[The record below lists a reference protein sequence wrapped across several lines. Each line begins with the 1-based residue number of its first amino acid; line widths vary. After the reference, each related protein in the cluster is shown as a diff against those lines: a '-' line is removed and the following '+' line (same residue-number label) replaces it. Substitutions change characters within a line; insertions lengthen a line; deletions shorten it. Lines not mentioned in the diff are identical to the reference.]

1 MTGTH
6 REAFA
11 LLEWGLLHEPSHC
24 TLLVGEPGTGKTTLL
39 QSLLNRD
46 YYKVRIARAGNP
58 AAVFDEFLRE
68 VMYDFGIGAGP
79 SRREMLEE
87 FDRFLSSIEP
97 GGRAVVVVDDAQA
110 LTDAVLDEI
119 HLLLKRRT
127 IDDRRLHFI
136 LVGQR
141 QLARRLL
148 QPELR
153 ELNDSIG
160 ARAILD
166 RMSRKEAFDY
176 IEYWLQTVGG
186 KSRTV
191 FGWRALVHIVEHGG
205 GIPRRLNVLCHNA
218 LLLASS
224 VGHRKV
230 HLGAA
235 RQATSE
241 YAANTPRQYR
251 PWFRSATR
259 GRTAALVV
267 PDSNAAAH
275 AGAGAINGSASA
287 AHRI

>member
-1 MTGTH
+1 MTAAH

-46 YYKVRIARAGNP
+46 YYKIRIARVGNP
-58 AAVFDEFLRE
+58 AAVFDEFLRD

-79 SRREMLEE
+79 SRREMLEVL
-87 FDRFLSSIEP
+87 DRFLTSIEP

-110 LTDAVLDEI
+110 LTDPVLEEI
-119 HLLLKRRT
+119 HLLLKHCA
-127 IDDRRLHFI
+127 IDDRKLHFI

-148 QPELR
+148 QPELSG
-153 ELNDSIG
+153 LNDSIG

-166 RMSRKEAFDY
+166 RITRAESFDY

-191 FGWRALVHIVEHGG
+191 FGWRALAHIVEHGG
-205 GIPRRLNVLCHNA
+205 GVPRRLNVLCHNA
-218 LLLASS
+218 LLLTGSA
-224 VGHRKV
+224 GHRKV

-241 YAANTPRQYR
+241 YAANTPGRYR
-251 PWFRSATR
+251 PWFHSAKR
-259 GRTAALVV
+259 GRTAALVA
-267 PDSNAAAH
+267 PDSNAAAV
-275 AGAGAINGSASA
+275 AGAINRSASSA
-287 AHRI
+287 QRI

>member
-1 MTGTH
+1 M
-6 REAFA
+6 
-11 LLEWGLLHEPSHC
+11 
-24 TLLVGEPGTGKTTLL
+24 
-39 QSLLNRD
+39 
-46 YYKVRIARAGNP
+46 
-58 AAVFDEFLRE
+58 
-68 VMYDFGIGAGP
+68 
-79 SRREMLEE
+79 
-87 FDRFLSSIEP
+87 
-97 GGRAVVVVDDAQA
+97 
-110 LTDAVLDEI
+110 
-119 HLLLKRRT
+119 LLKRRS